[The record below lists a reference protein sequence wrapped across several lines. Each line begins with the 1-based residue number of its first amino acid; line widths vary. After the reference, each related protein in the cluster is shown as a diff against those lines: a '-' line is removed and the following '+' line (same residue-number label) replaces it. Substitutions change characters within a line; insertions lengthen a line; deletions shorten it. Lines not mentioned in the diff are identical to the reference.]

1 MIEPIEI
8 MNQSEAKKYLKPYTP
23 KLTLDPKHPVTM
35 GGVGI
40 PAVYTEAKKQFESA
54 ITASKKV
61 VVEAWK
67 EFGKLYGRKYQPIET
82 YKTKGAEI
90 VLMTMGSIS
99 ETAMTAVDRMRD
111 KGIPAGLMRFRL
123 WRPFPLQEFRQ
134 RVRGIKTLAVVDRA
148 ISYGAQGGPVYM
160 EAKSALYNETDR
172 PNVFGFVAGLG
183 GRDVTVDT
191 FEEIVTKAI
200 RYAKKGKGPV
210 YEMIGVR
217 EK

>member
-1 MIEPIEI
+1 
-8 MNQSEAKKYLKPYTP
+8 
-23 KLTLDPKHPVTM
+23 
-35 GGVGI
+35 
-40 PAVYTEAKKQFESA
+40 
-54 ITASKKV
+54 
-61 VVEAWK
+61 
-67 EFGKLYGRKYQPIET
+67 
-82 YKTKGAEI
+82 
-90 VLMTMGSIS
+90 
-99 ETAMTAVDRMRD
+99 MRD
-111 KGIPAGLMRFRL
+111 KGIPVGLMRFRL
-123 WRPFPLQEFRQ
+123 WRPFPLQEFQR

-160 EAKSALYNETDR
+160 EVKSALYNETNR

-191 FEEIVTKAI
+191 FEEIVTKAT